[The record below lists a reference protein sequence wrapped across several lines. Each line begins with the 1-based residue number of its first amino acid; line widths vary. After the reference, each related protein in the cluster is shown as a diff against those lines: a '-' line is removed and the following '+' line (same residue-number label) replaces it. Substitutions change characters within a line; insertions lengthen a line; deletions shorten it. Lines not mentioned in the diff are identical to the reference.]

1 MNTPGKLIVG
11 HQTPER
17 LRDAVDSLKR
27 DDPLAPVTVVG
38 PSNYANLSLRLDFA
52 RTGFVNVRFIVFS
65 RLAEFLGAPRMAR
78 EGRTPLTRVIENAA
92 VRAVAANAS

>member
-1 MNTPGKLIVG
+1 MSAPSNLIVG
-11 HQTPER
+11 HQSPER
-17 LRDAVDSLKR
+17 LRGVVESLKR
-27 DDPLAPVTVVG
+27 DDLLAPVTVVG
-38 PSNYANLSLRLDFA
+38 PSAYANLSLRLDFA